1 MTFDLRLQND
11 SSGDSPAPAPAPAT
25 TAGTRWRSPQDWL
38 GLCNDPSA
46 LRPVRHLVR
55 LGQARRTATLRL
67 SGVTNAELLRV
78 DVVVAGTL
86 VFSLR
91 SDIDG
96 RGGLLPAGELLAA
109 IAVMFG
115 RHGLAFDVSLPRE
128 PASMAEVILWLT
140 DAARPD
146 RVQVDVVG

>member
-1 MTFDLRLQND
+1 
-11 SSGDSPAPAPAPAT
+11 
-25 TAGTRWRSPQDWL
+25 
-38 GLCNDPSA
+38 
-46 LRPVRHLVR
+46 V
-55 LGQARRTATLRL
+55 ATLQL
-67 SGVTNAELLRV
+67 SGVAKADLLRV

-96 RGGLLPAGELLAA
+96 RGHLLSAGELLTA

-115 RHGLAFDVSLPRE
+115 RQGLAFDVSLPRE

-140 DAARPD
+140 DVALPE